1 MNPPFV
7 SLRFCTREEYH
18 TFFKGYVAD
27 PVMSPQP
34 YRYQVEYV
42 DRSFDYDLSRR
53 EWYPVYGVFGQQG
66 EMVGIL
72 SLKRID
78 REKRRCELGV
88 ILRDDACKG
97 RGLGTAAVR
106 EGVRIAQTV
115 YGVRTILADTT
126 GSNLRMQRVLEKLGF
141 RLTERVERI
150 FDFGDHRED
159 CLYYTLEENAHD
171 A

>member
-1 MNPPFV
+1 MNSPSV

-18 TFFKGYVAD
+18 AFFRGYVAD
-27 PVMSPQP
+27 PLMSPQP
-34 YRYQVEYV
+34 YRYQAEYV

-53 EWYPVYGVFGQQG
+53 AWYPNYGVFDPQNRL
-66 EMVGIL
+66 VGIL

-78 REKRRCELGV
+78 RERHRCELGI
-88 ILRDDACKG
+88 ILRDDSCKG

-106 EGVRIAQTV
+106 EGIRIAQTV

-126 GSNLRMQRVLEKLGF
+126 GSNRRMQRVLEKLGF

-150 FDFGDHRED
+150 LDFGDHRED
-159 CLYYTLEENAHD
+159 CLYYALEENTYD